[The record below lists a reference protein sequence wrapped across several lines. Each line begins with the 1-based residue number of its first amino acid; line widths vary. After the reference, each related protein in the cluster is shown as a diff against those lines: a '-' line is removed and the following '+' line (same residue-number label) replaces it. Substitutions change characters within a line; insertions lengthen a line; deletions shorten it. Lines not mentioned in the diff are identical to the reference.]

1 MSQRFG
7 FAFDDDVWPDADL
20 LDERTRDLLARMAIT
35 RYDALTNDL
44 SEPLYCVRSDTRR
57 AAVELLAKGLCR
69 LREAIDLSPAA
80 LNPTGNIRI
89 SRRYGP
95 GLYRIMKIGETP
107 ACLSEPRF
115 ALFDLRLLSLSCFI
129 RGVEHF
135 LQ

>member
-44 SEPLYCVRSDTRR
+44 SEPLYYVRSNTRGP
-57 AAVELLAKGLCR
+57 AVELLAKGLCR
-69 LREAIDLSPAA
+69 LREAIDLSPAT

-89 SRRYGP
+89 ARRYGP
-95 GLYRIMKIGETP
+95 GLDCIMKIGEAL

-115 ALFDLRLLSLSCFI
+115 ALFDLRLLSLPCFI